1 MTDSPLTDPSPA
13 GLIDGHNDLP
23 WAARTLAGY
32 SVEGLDDAAA
42 PSPFQTDLPRMQEGG
57 VRGQFWSV
65 YAEDEPG
72 VDAVQYTLEQIDFVH
87 RLVRRYPDR
96 LALAHTAADVERAG
110 REGRIASLLGAEGGH
125 SIGGSLATLRMFAR
139 LGVRY
144 MTLTHN
150 NNTPWADSAT
160 DEPQHGGLS
169 AFGESVVREMNA
181 LGMLVD
187 LSHVSEA
194 TMDHALRVTDS
205 PVIFSHSSCRAIT
218 DHPRNVPDGILQRL
232 EGNDGVIMVSFV
244 PVFVSRDWAD
254 WFAAGQEGDAPP
266 VTIDH
271 VVAHLDHARE
281 VAGIDHVG
289 IGSDFDGFDHFPEG
303 LADVTGFARLRE
315 ALSVSGWSDADI
327 DKVWSGNILRV
338 LRATDDRFAAQLPG

>member
-1 MTDSPLTDPSPA
+1 MTDAARD

-23 WAARTLAGY
+23 WAARNLAAY
-32 SVEGLDDAAA
+32 SVEGLDAQTPA
-42 PSPFQTDLPRMQEGG
+42 PFQTDLPRMRQGG
-57 VRGQFWSV
+57 VLGQFWSV

-72 VDAVQYTLEQIDFVH
+72 VDAVQYTLEQIDYVY

-96 LALAHTAADVERAG
+96 LALARTAADVERAG
-110 REGRIASLLGAEGGH
+110 AEGRIASLLGAEGGH
-125 SIGGSLATLRMFAR
+125 SIGGSLATLRMLAR

-160 DEPQHGGLS
+160 DQPEHGGLS
-169 AFGESVVREMNA
+169 AFGEAVVREMNA

-194 TMDHALRVTDS
+194 TMEAALRVSDS
-205 PVIFSHSSCRAIT
+205 PVIFSHSSCRAVT
-218 DHPRNVPDGILQRL
+218 EHPRNVPDAVLERL
-232 EGNDGVIMVSFV
+232 PGNGGVVMVSFV

-254 WFAAGQEGDAPP
+254 WWEAGRDGEPP
-266 VTIDH
+266 TVGIEH
-271 VVAHLDHARE
+271 VVAHFEHARA

-289 IGSDFDGFDHFPEG
+289 IGSDFDGFPDFPEG
-303 LADVTGFARLRE
+303 LGDVTGFPRLRE
-315 ALSVSGWSDADI
+315 ALSAAGWSDADLR
-327 DKVWSGNILRV
+327 KVWSGNILRV
-338 LRATDDRFAAQLPG
+338 LRATDDRFVAQSRD

>member
-1 MTDSPLTDPSPA
+1 MTDSPVT

-23 WAARTLAGY
+23 WAVRNRADY
-32 SVEGLDDAAA
+32 SAEGLDDAAA
-42 PSPFQTDLPRMQEGG
+42 PSPFQTDLPRMQQGG
-57 VRGQFWSV
+57 VLGQFWSV

-87 RLVRRYPDR
+87 RFVRRYPER
-96 LALAHTAADVERAG
+96 LALAHTADDVVRSG
-110 REGRIASLLGAEGGH
+110 QEGRIASLLGAEGGH
-125 SIGGSLATLRMFAR
+125 SIGGSLAALRMLAR

-160 DEPQHGGLS
+160 DEPQHDGLS
-169 AFGESVVREMNA
+169 GFGESVVREMNA

-194 TMDHALRVTDS
+194 TMEHALSITDS
-205 PVIFSHSSCRAIT
+205 PVVFSHSSCRAVT

-232 EGNDGVIMVSFV
+232 EGNGGVIMVSFV
-244 PVFVSRDWAD
+244 PVFVSREWAD

-271 VVAHLDHARE
+271 VVAHLEHARE
-281 VAGIDHVG
+281 VAGVDHVG

-303 LADVTGFARLRE
+303 LGDVTGFPRLRE
-315 ALSVSGWSDADI
+315 ALAASAWSDADI

-338 LRATDDRFAAQLPG
+338 LRATDERFTAQLPD